1 MTVAPGAIP
10 ATIRGMEVEVPS
22 GSEAETGLAP
32 SSPEEVETI
41 LRFATDQR
49 LKVQVW
55 GGGSHQGYGRLE
67 TPDLVLLTNRL
78 DGVEAWEP
86 DDLTL
91 TIGSGTQVARF
102 EEMLSERNQTAVM
115 PEHPGPATIGGVI
128 SAGVS
133 SLKRGRLLGTR
144 ERLLEVIM
152 VTGDGRRVRAGG
164 RVVKNVSGYDLSRF
178 VVGAFGALGV
188 VVSVCLKL
196 WPVPRAKATVTD
208 PDLDLLHML
217 SRPLAVLERNGVTQ
231 VFLWGIDEEV
241 EASADRIGGQMT
253 PGHTWPTDPEAAF
266 RWSLR
271 VPPALTAAAISKLPA
286 SWSYLAI
293 HGVGEIRL
301 GSDDA
306 EGAQELREWSEASAG
321 RLVVVDS
328 PRGSLPDFDPWGAL
342 PEGIEI
348 QRRLIGQFDPSRV
361 INPGRL
367 PGGI

>member
-1 MTVAPGAIP
+1 LTVAPGAIP
-10 ATIRGMEVEVPS
+10 AGIRSLEVDLLP

-32 SSPEEVETI
+32 SSLEEVEAI
-41 LRFATDQR
+41 LRFTTEHR
-49 LKVQVW
+49 LKIQVW
-55 GGGSHQGYGRLE
+55 GGGSHQGYGRPDP
-67 TPDLVLLTNRL
+67 PDLVLFTNRL
-78 DGVEAWEP
+78 DAVEAWEP

-91 TIGSGTQVARF
+91 TIGAGTSVARF
-102 EEMLSERNQTAVM
+102 EEMLAQRNQTAVM

-128 SAGVS
+128 SAGIS

-178 VVGAFGALGV
+178 AVGAFGALGV
-188 VVSVCLKL
+188 VISVCLKL
-196 WPVPRAKATVTD
+196 WPVPPAQATVTNPD
-208 PDLDLLHML
+208 PDLISTL
-217 SRPLAVLERNGVTQ
+217 SRPLAVLEKDAVTQ

-241 EASADRIGGQMT
+241 EAGAARIGGQVA
-253 PGHTWPTDPEAAF
+253 PGHLWPTDPEGPF

-271 VPPALTAAAISKLPA
+271 VPPALTAAAIARLPA

-293 HGVGEIRL
+293 HGVGEVRL

-306 EGAQELREWSEASAG
+306 GAAPELREWAEANDG

-328 PRGSLPDFDPWGAL
+328 PPGSLPDFDPWGAL
-342 PEGIEI
+342 PAGLEI
-348 QRRLIGQFDPSRV
+348 QRRLIGQFDPARV

>member
-1 MTVAPGAIP
+1 LTVAPGAIP
-10 ATIRGMEVEVPS
+10 ATLRSMEVEVPS
-22 GSEAETGLAP
+22 GSEAETGVAP
-32 SSPEEVETI
+32 TSPEQVEAV
-41 LRFATDQR
+41 LRFATEHG

-55 GGGSHQGYGRLE
+55 GGGTHQGFGRPE
-67 TPDLVLLTNRL
+67 KPDLVLLTTRL
-78 DGVEAWEP
+78 DTVEAWEP

-91 TIGSGTQVARF
+91 TMGSGTQVARF
-102 EEMLSERNQTAVM
+102 EEMLGERNQTAVM
-115 PEHPGPATIGGVI
+115 PEHPGAATIGGVI
-128 SAGVS
+128 SAGIS

-208 PDLDLLHML
+208 PDPDLLHTL
-217 SRPLAVLERNGVTQ
+217 SRPLAVLEKDGVSQ

-241 EASADRIGGQMT
+241 ETSAARIGGSVAS
-253 PGHTWPTDPEAAF
+253 GHSWPTDPAGAF

-271 VPPALTAAAISKLPA
+271 VPSAQTAAALVALPS
-286 SWSYLAI
+286 SWRYLAI

-306 EGAQELREWSEASAG
+306 DGAGELREWAEATGG

-328 PRGSLPDFDPWGAL
+328 PQGSLADFDPWGAL
-342 PEGIEI
+342 PEGMDI
-348 QRRLIGQFDPSRV
+348 QRRLIGQFDPARV

>member
-1 MTVAPGAIP
+1 MVVPAIPGAI
-10 ATIRGMEVEVPS
+10 RSMEVGVPS

-32 SSPEEVETI
+32 SSPGEVATI
-41 LRFATDQR
+41 LRFATEHR
-49 LKVQVW
+49 LSFQVW
-55 GGGSHQGYGRLE
+55 GGGSHQGYGRPQ
-67 TPDLVLLTNRL
+67 TPDLLLLTERL
-78 DGVEAWEP
+78 DAVESWEP

-91 TIGSGTQVARF
+91 AIGSGTPVARF
-102 EEMLSERNQTAVM
+102 EEMLAERNQTAVM
-115 PEHPGPATIGGVI
+115 PEHPAKATIGGVV
-128 SAGVS
+128 SAGIS

-144 ERLLEVIM
+144 ERLLEVTM
-152 VTGDGRRVRAGG
+152 VTGDGRLVRAGG

-208 PDLDLLHML
+208 PDPDRLHLL
-217 SRPLAVLERNGVTQ
+217 SRPLAVLEKDGATQ
-231 VFLWGIDEEV
+231 VFLWGINEEV
-241 EASADRIGGQMT
+241 ETSAGRIGGHAS
-253 PGHTWPTDPEAAF
+253 PGHAWPTDPDGAF

-271 VPPALTAAAISKLPA
+271 VPPALTAAAITKLPS
-286 SWSYLAI
+286 SWRYLAI

-301 GSDDA
+301 ASDDA
-306 EGAQELREWSEASAG
+306 DAAPELRTWAEANEG

-328 PRGSLPDFDPWGAL
+328 PSGSLHDFDPWGAA
-342 PEGIEI
+342 PEGLDI

-367 PGGI
+367 PGGV

>member
-1 MTVAPGAIP
+1 
-10 ATIRGMEVEVPS
+10 MEVEVPS
-22 GSEAETGLAP
+22 GSEVETGLAP
-32 SSPEEVETI
+32 SSPEEVETV
-41 LRFATDQR
+41 LRFATEHQ
-49 LKVQVW
+49 LTVQVW
-55 GGGSHQGYGRLE
+55 GGGSHHGYGRLK

-78 DGVEAWEP
+78 DAVEAWEP

-91 TIGSGTQVARF
+91 TIGAGTPVAVF
-102 EEMLSERNQTAVM
+102 EEMLSGRNQTAVM

-128 SAGVS
+128 SAGIS

-196 WPVPRAKATVTD
+196 WPVPPAQATVTNPD
-208 PDLDLLHML
+208 PDLISTL
-217 SRPLAVLERNGVTQ
+217 SRPLAVLEKDGVTQ
-231 VFLWGIDEEV
+231 VFLWGIEEEV
-241 EASADRIGGQMT
+241 EASAERIGGQVT
-253 PGHTWPTDPEAAF
+253 PAHIWPTDPEGTF

-271 VPPALTAAAISKLPA
+271 MPPALTAAAIAKLPVA
-286 SWSYLAI
+286 WRYLAI

-306 EGAQELREWSEASAG
+306 DAAPQLREWAEANEG
-321 RLVVVDS
+321 RLVVVES
-328 PRGSLPDFDPWGAL
+328 PRGSLADFDPWGAL
-342 PEGIEI
+342 PEGLEI
-348 QRRLIGQFDPSRV
+348 QRRLIGQFDPARV